1 MMSGIAGDHNP
12 HKVGQTTSWNGT
24 RSWCKSRIE
33 RNINLN
39 LQSLMASEIKR
50 TSSQQG
56 KNVATTKG
64 KTGVKRLAQTLL
76 RKPVEKTVLNQKLST
91 SMERR

>member
-1 MMSGIAGDHNP
+1 MSGIAGDHNP

-39 LQSLMASEIKR
+39 LQSLMPPKSKEHRHNKV
-50 TSSQQG
+50 
-56 KNVATTKG
+56 KNVATTRG
-64 KTGVKRLAQTLL
+64 KTGVKRLAPTLL